1 MPQLTRTRFLKR
13 TKVVLV
19 NLGSEGESGRFA
31 AGSANPSLL
40 DCQVFCTYQ
49 DGVLIQAFPG
59 ERAITKDNIH

>member
-1 MPQLTRTRFLKR
+1 M
-13 TKVVLV
+13 VLA

-40 DCQVFCTYQ
+40 ECQVFSTYQ
-49 DGVLIQAFPG
+49 DNQYGVLIQAFPG